1 MDSLSDFRTAVQ
13 SGLNVG
19 ANSSLFTPTIV
30 DRAINRSYIKCY
42 RLYRFPQLKDAKL
55 TTTQAN
61 VAYYDYPDGWQPD
74 SAYRLTIDGD
84 TNPYGDTPD
93 FSPMVWEDWLD
104 WKANS
109 SNTSSTDK
117 KWTTHGNQY
126 FATPTP
132 TVASLVI
139 SIWGY
144 KNADAL
150 EDDDDETIFTGNMP
164 ECNEAVV
171 NEAQAILKHKGE
183 DNKGGQFFSVTAQQ
197 ILTIAYSKLKEEKPK
212 YEKENPMFQ
221 VKDMF
226 GKASV
231 TDQIGRFT

>member
-1 MDSLSDFRTAVQ
+1 M
-13 SGLNVG
+13 
-19 ANSSLFTPTIV
+19 
-30 DRAINRSYIKCY
+30 
-42 RLYRFPQLKDAKL
+42 
-55 TTTQAN
+55 
-61 VAYYDYPDGWQPD
+61 
-74 SAYRLTIDGD
+74 
-84 TNPYGDTPD
+84 
-93 FSPMVWEDWLD
+93 
-104 WKANS
+104 
-109 SNTSSTDK
+109 
-117 KWTTHGNQY
+117 
-126 FATPTP
+126 
-132 TVASLVI
+132 ASLVI

-150 EDDDDETIFTGNMP
+150 VNDGDETIFTGNMP

-231 TDQIGRFT
+231 TDTIGRFT